1 VLTVLGEAE
10 RFGAVC
16 ANRVEVIG
24 LLESDERAAGV
35 RARDALGGEEFE
47 VRAANVVNATGVW
60 ADELRPQEL
69 HDEAGLPT
77 IRPSRGTHITLD
89 QRDLPLNAGAIVP
102 AGQGR
107 TIFALPWLGRTL
119 VGTTDADYEGPLEHV
134 QPSAE
139 DIEYLLSAVNRF
151 FATELQARQLT
162 GAFAGVRPLI
172 STGDPKKSVDIS
184 RKAELYE
191 TSSGMITITGG
202 KLTTW
207 RRMAKLAVDRL
218 VEREARDAPC
228 RTQEIP
234 LGAPV
239 PVEELP
245 EVEGVPPES
254 YPALAARYGH
264 AAHDV
269 LALARERGELA
280 QPIVGG
286 LPDLLAEAAL
296 AARREQARSIGDVLL
311 RRTRLGLLAAPELL
325 RGDGGDDGDDG
336 YGDAGR
342 DATAPVRR
350 VAAVL
355 AGELDWSPQRVE
367 QELSSF
373 AEEARAEGLLGA

>member
-1 VLTVLGEAE
+1 
-10 RFGAVC
+10 
-16 ANRVEVIG
+16 
-24 LLESDERAAGV
+24 
-35 RARDALGGEEFE
+35 

-69 HDEAGLPT
+69 HDEAELPT

-119 VGTTDADYEGPLEHV
+119 VGTTDVDYEGPLEHIK
-134 QPSAE
+134 PSRE
-139 DIEYLLSAVNRF
+139 DIGYLLSAINAF
-151 FATELQARQLT
+151 FETELDESQLT

-207 RRMAKLAVDRL
+207 RRMAKLTVDRL

-234 LGAPV
+234 LGAAIAV
-239 PVEELP
+239 DELP
-245 EVEGVPPES
+245 DVEGVPPES

-325 RGDGGDDGDDG
+325 HGDGNAPGPREG
-336 YGDAGR
+336 YGDDYGLAGGP
-342 DATAPVRR
+342 AAASAPVRR

-355 AGELDWSPQRVE
+355 ASELDWSPQRAE
-367 QELSSF
+367 HELTSF
-373 AEEARAEGLLGA
+373 EEEARAEGLLGG